1 MRIIAG
7 SAGRRNFK
15 VPKAI
20 VRPTTDRTR
29 EAIFSML
36 STRVDNASVLD
47 LFAGSGSLGMEA
59 LSRGA
64 KNCLFVE
71 ENRVCVNTVKDNL
84 KALSLSGGKAVQSD
98 VLRFIQQS
106 KHASYDLNFA
116 DPPYY
121 KNAGDRDFVKEM
133 FEIESLGSLLADDGL
148 IVIEVD
154 ERAEVSLSE
163 NWELIDRRKY
173 GGCSILFI
181 ERK

>member
-36 STRVDNASVLD
+36 SNRVNGAKVLD

-64 KNCLFVE
+64 SECLFVE
-71 ENRVCVNTVKDNL
+71 ENRICVNTIRDNL
-84 KALSLSGGKAVQSD
+84 KTLSLNKGKVIQSD
-98 VLRFIQQS
+98 VLKFIKQTQ
-106 KHASYDLNFA
+106 HTTYDLIFA
-116 DPPYY
+116 DPPYF
-121 KNAGDRDFVKEM
+121 KNPGDRDFVKEM
-133 FEIESLGSLLADDGL
+133 FEQDSFKNLLSDDG
-148 IVIEVD
+148 IMVIEVD
-154 ERAEVSLSE
+154 EKAKVDLDNE
-163 NWELIDRRKY
+163 WELLDRRKY

-181 ERK
+181 EKK